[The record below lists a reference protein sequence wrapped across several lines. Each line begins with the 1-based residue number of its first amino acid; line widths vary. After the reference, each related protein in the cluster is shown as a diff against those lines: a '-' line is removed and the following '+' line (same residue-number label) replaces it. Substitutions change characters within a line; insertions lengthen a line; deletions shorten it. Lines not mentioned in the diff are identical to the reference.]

1 MLLRLLAPG
10 RLVLSLQTT
19 KELKPSR
26 IPVFTNLLLKLI
38 LYINAYIHLTNAHRS
53 TAVRDGILL
62 SQVTTDNPNSW
73 VSPAREDCPCPASA
87 QSIRRCYAA

>member
-87 QSIRRCYAA
+87 QSIRRCGAA